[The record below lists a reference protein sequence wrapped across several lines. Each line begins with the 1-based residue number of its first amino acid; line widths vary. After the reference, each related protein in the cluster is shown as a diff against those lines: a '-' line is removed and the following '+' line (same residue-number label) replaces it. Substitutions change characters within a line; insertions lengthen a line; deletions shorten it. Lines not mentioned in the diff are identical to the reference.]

1 MIGISI
7 YLFLDLRFFLT
18 KKNETCSDNNIMSVD
33 DLYTCKEAAAEIS
46 DVQFQN
52 EENMVNRPKGCYLHT
67 PTRWVIFNNHS
78 SGSRM
83 ENARQ
88 ICKRSNVIVLL
99 ILISDTRN
107 RNL

>member
-1 MIGISI
+1 
-7 YLFLDLRFFLT
+7 
-18 KKNETCSDNNIMSVD
+18 MSVD
-33 DLYTCKEAAAEIS
+33 DVYTCKEAADEIS

-52 EENMVNRPKGCYLHT
+52 EENTANRPKGCYLHT
-67 PTRWVIFNNHS
+67 PTGWVIFNNLS
-78 SGSRM
+78 AGSRM

-88 ICKRSNVIVLL
+88 ICKRSNIIVLL

>member
-1 MIGISI
+1 MISI
-7 YLFLDLRFFLT
+7 SIDLFLDLRFFLT
-18 KKNETCSDNNIMSVD
+18 KKNETCSDNNIMVVD

-52 EENMVNRPKGCYLHT
+52 EENTENRPKGCYLHT

-78 SGSRM
+78 SGSRT
-83 ENARQ
+83 ENTRQ
-88 ICKRSNVIVLL
+88 ICKRSNVNVLL

>member
-1 MIGISI
+1 MIDR
-7 YLFLDLRFFLT
+7 FLDLRFFLT
-18 KKNETCSDNNIMSVD
+18 ERNGTCSDNNIMLVD
-33 DLYTCKEAAAEIS
+33 DLHTCKEAAAEIS

-52 EENMVNRPKGCYLHT
+52 EENTANRPKGCYLHT
-67 PTRWVIFNNHS
+67 PTGWVIFNNHS

>member
-1 MIGISI
+1 MINIFI
-7 YLFLDLRFFLT
+7 DVFLDPRFFLT
-18 KKNETCSDNNIMSVD
+18 EKNETCLDNKIMVVD
-33 DLYTCKEAAAEIS
+33 DPYTCKEAAAEIS

-52 EENMVNRPKGCYLHT
+52 EENTANRPKGCYLHT

-88 ICKRSNVIVLL
+88 ICKRSNVNVLL

>member
-1 MIGISI
+1 MISI
-7 YLFLDLRFFLT
+7 SIDLFLDVRFFLT

-52 EENMVNRPKGCYLHT
+52 EENTANRPKGCYLHT

-88 ICKRSNVIVLL
+88 ICKRSNFIVLL

>member
-1 MIGISI
+1 MIGIFI
-7 YLFLDLRFFLT
+7 VLFLGLRFFLT
-18 KKNETCSDNNIMSVD
+18 EKNETCSDNNIMIVD

-52 EENMVNRPKGCYLHT
+52 EENTANRPKGCYLHT
-67 PTRWVIFNNHS
+67 PTGWVIFNNHS
-78 SGSRM
+78 SGSRI

-107 RNL
+107 QNL

>member
-1 MIGISI
+1 MIRISI
-7 YLFLDLRFFLT
+7 HLFLDLRFFLT
-18 KKNETCSDNNIMSVD
+18 SKNETCSDNNIMSVD
-33 DLYTCKEAAAEIS
+33 DLYTCKEAAADIP

-52 EENMVNRPKGCYLHT
+52 EENTSNRPKGCYLHT
-67 PTRWVIFNNHS
+67 PTRWVIFNKHS